1 MKKLFILLVALLFI
15 GCNKI
20 NSQLTKRDLDK
31 FTQELQNNNEAIK
44 NFDIETTYRY
54 DYLSKKQG
62 LSLDNYKEQGV
73 VTLNA
78 MKNRDKVQFTKFEIL
93 KPIKIFRCNNQFQG
107 IVRQKS
113 FVMVNGNPNPNS
125 FEGYI
130 IGISDD
136 NIKWE
141 FVNIGETG
149 KKNVVKYYPFV
160 CEEIL
165 KQIKN

>member
-62 LSLDNYKEQGV
+62 LSLDNYKEQGA

-78 MKNRDKVQFTKFEIL
+78 MKNRDKVQFTKF
-93 KPIKIFRCNNQFQG
+93 
-107 IVRQKS
+107 
-113 FVMVNGNPNPNS
+113 
-125 FEGYI
+125 
-130 IGISDD
+130 
-136 NIKWE
+136 
-141 FVNIGETG
+141 
-149 KKNVVKYYPFV
+149 
-160 CEEIL
+160 
-165 KQIKN
+165 